1 MTFSN
6 YRFRF
11 ITKDAAFVD
20 ADIVINNVM
29 GPDGKVKPVVPV
41 SIVFTAVRQDGKW
54 FIQDERAHFAAAPPP
69 A

>member
-11 ITKDAAFVD
+11 ITQDAAFVD
-20 ADIVINNVM
+20 ADITINNVS
-29 GPDGKVKPVVPV
+29 GPDGKLHEVLPV
-41 SIVFTAVRQDGKW
+41 SVVFTAVRQGGKW
-54 FIQDERAHFAAAPPP
+54 FIQDERAHFKPMPPT